1 MIEINSGAMRPTF
14 DVMLDGTVRK
24 IPYTLTQAEMK
35 QIGKATD
42 RGDDRE
48 GALDW
53 FVEFLRP
60 HLGPVVDELN
70 DITLTA
76 IMDEWGRRRK
86 EAGAPDMGEPSASPE

>member
-1 MIEINSGAMRPTF
+1 MIEIQSGEMRPTF
-14 DVMLDGTVRK
+14 DVMLDGEVRK

-35 QIGKATD
+35 QIGRATD
-42 RGDDRE
+42 RGSDRE

-70 DITLTA
+70 DIALTA
-76 IMDEWGRRRK
+76 IMNEWRDRRK
-86 EAGAPDMGEPSASPE
+86 EAGVPDMGEPSASPE

>member
-1 MIEINSGAMRPTF
+1 MIEINSGDMRPTF

-60 HLGPVVDELN
+60 HLGPVAGELN

-76 IMDEWGRRRK
+76 IMDEWRKCRK
-86 EAGAPDMGEPSASPE
+86 EAGAPDVGEPSASPE